1 MTAQS
6 VILPLPS
13 DHARFIVLRLKDLSI
28 TQLKQQLA
36 RLFSTRD
43 RLITQHPQAEIKTS
57 VAFGPELWTQ
67 LYAQTPN
74 GFQQLQAIDGAF
86 HMPVVPA
93 DVLIHIASTR
103 TDICF
108 ALSQAFFEG
117 IQDQVEVLDER
128 VCFRNFDGRDL
139 TGFID
144 GTENPQF
151 PDDRAETALL
161 SADAGVFAD
170 GSFVFAQRFAHDLE
184 KWKKLKVDAQEQVIG
199 RTKLESIELD
209 DAVKPPNAHVARA
222 IVEDEDG
229 EELAILRHSLPYGDG
244 RGEQGLFFIAYTNN
258 LSIIDNML
266 LQMFGNSG
274 DGIHDR
280 LLHFVSA
287 KDGAYYFA
295 PSTELLEQIID
306 LDD

>member
-13 DHARFIVLRLKDLSI
+13 DHARFIVLRLKNLTIEELKEKLGDLF
-28 TQLKQQLA
+28 T
-36 RLFSTRD
+36 TRD
-43 RLITQHPQAEIKTS
+43 RLISQYPQAQIKTA
-57 VAFGPELWTQ
+57 VAFGPELWAK
-67 LYAQTPN
+67 LYAQTPT
-74 GFQQLQAIDGAF
+74 GFQQLDPISGSF

-93 DVLIHIASTR
+93 DVLIHIAAQR

-108 ALSQAFFEG
+108 ALSQSFFDG
-117 IQDQVEVLDER
+117 IQDKVEVLDER

-161 SADAGVFAD
+161 QNDVGVFAD
-170 GSFVFAQRFAHDLE
+170 GSFIFAQRYAHNLE
-184 KWKKLKVDAQEQVIG
+184 KWKKLKVDTQEQVIG

-209 DAVKPPNAHVARA
+209 EDEQPENSHVSRTV
-222 IVEDEDG
+222 VEDDKG
-229 EELAILRHSLPYGDG
+229 EEMAILRHSLPYGDG
-244 RGEQGLFFIAYTNN
+244 RGEQGLFFIAYTND
-258 LSIIDNML
+258 LSIIDSML
-266 LQMFGNSG
+266 LRMFGTSG

-280 LLHFVSA
+280 LLHFVTPM
-287 KDGAYYFA
+287 DGAYYFA
-295 PSTELLEQIID
+295 PSEELLEEV
-306 LDD
+306 LEG

>member
-13 DHARFIVLRLKDLSI
+13 DHARFITLRLKNLSI
-28 TQLKQQLA
+28 AQLKEKLED
-36 RLFSTRD
+36 LFTTRD
-43 RLITQHPQAEIKTS
+43 RLITQHPNAQIKTG
-57 VAFGPELWTQ
+57 VAFGPELWTKLYNQKPEGFKQ
-67 LYAQTPN
+67 LEPIQGSFT
-74 GFQQLQAIDGAF
+74 
-86 HMPVVPA
+86 MPVIPA
-93 DVLIHIASTR
+93 DILIHIAAQR

-117 IQDQVEVLDER
+117 IQDLVEVLDER

-161 SADAGVFAD
+161 GEEAGIFAD
-170 GSFVFAQRFAHDLE
+170 GSFVFAQRYRHDLD

-209 DAVKPPNAHVARA
+209 DDVKPENAHVARA
-222 IVEDEDG
+222 VIEDDEG
-229 EELAILRHSLPYGDG
+229 EELEILRHSLPYGDG
-244 RGEQGLFFIAYTNN
+244 RGDQGLYFIAYTKD
-258 LSIIDNML
+258 LTRIDRML
-266 LQMFGNSG
+266 TRMFGSSG

-280 LLHFVSA
+280 LLHFVA
-287 KDGAYYFA
+287 PLDGAYFFA
-295 PSTELLEQIID
+295 PNEELLEEI
-306 LDD
+306 LEG

>member
-13 DHARFIVLRLKDLSI
+13 DHARFIVLRLKDLTI
-28 TQLKQQLA
+28 IQLKQQLQA
-36 RLFSTRD
+36 LFSTRD
-43 RLITQHPQAEIKTS
+43 RLITQHPNAQVKTA
-57 VAFGPELWTQ
+57 VAFGPELWQQ
-67 LYAQTPN
+67 LYNENPR
-74 GFQQLQAIDGAF
+74 GFKQLETIHGSF
-86 HMPVVPA
+86 HMPVQAA
-93 DVLIHIASTR
+93 DVIIHIAAQR

-117 IQDQVEVLDER
+117 IQAKVEVLDER

-161 SADAGVFAD
+161 PSEAGVFAD
-170 GSFVFAQRFAHDLE
+170 GSFIFAQRYAHDLE
-184 KWKKLKVDAQEQVIG
+184 KWKKLKVDAQEHVIG

-209 DAVKPPNAHVARA
+209 DDVKPENSHVARTV
-222 IVEDEDG
+222 VEDDAG
-229 EELAILRHSLPYGDG
+229 EEMEILRHSLPYGDG
-244 RGEQGLFFIAYTNN
+244 RGDQGLFFIAYTNN
-258 LSIIDNML
+258 LSIIDRML
-266 LQMFGNSG
+266 LRMFGSSG

-280 LLHFVSA
+280 LLHFVTPM
-287 KDGAYYFA
+287 DGAYYFA
-295 PSTELLEQIID
+295 PSEELLEEI
-306 LDD
+306 LEEA

>member
-57 VAFGPELWTQ
+57 VTFGPELWTQ